1 MAELKLQADAGG
13 GASSLKGPA
22 SSGTT
27 PSWRLPSA
35 DGTSGQALTTDG
47 SGVMSWGTVAG
58 GKVLQWSVFTNNTRT
73 ELTKT
78 TSGNTNRVTL
88 WSVSVN
94 KTVAS
99 STLAWFGHVPTHD
112 DHSAGLQMVTDYGGT
127 EIPGGWS
134 FTYTPTGWTGTI
146 NLSGYISGHTTT
158 GAQTLAFKYYSQ
170 NQGADNAPAVYINP
184 SSTDENRHNQT
195 QSMLTVLELGA

>member
-1 MAELKLQADAGG
+1 MSTLKT
-13 GASSLKGPA
+13 GAL
-22 SSGTT
+22 
-27 PSWRLPSA
+27 R
-35 DGTSGQALTTDG
+35 GTSGTADSIQLHASNQSVTFPGDVTVSGDLTG
-47 SGVMSWGTVAG
+47 G
-58 GKVLQWSVFTNNTRT
+58 GKVLQWGVFTNNTRT

-88 WSVSVN
+88 WSVSFN

-99 STLAWFGHVPTHD
+99 STLAWFGHIPTHD

-134 FTYTPTGWTGTI
+134 FTYTPNGWTGTI

-170 NQGADNAPAVYINP
+170 NQGADNAPALWINP
-184 SSTDENRHNQT
+184 NSTDENRHNQT
-195 QSMLTVLELGA
+195 QSMLTVLESGA

>member
-1 MAELKLQADAGG
+1 MALVLNGSNNTIGG
-13 GASSLKGPA
+13 LAVGG
-22 SSGTT
+22 
-27 PSWRLPSA
+27 LP
-35 DGTSGQALTTDG
+35 DGTVDDDTLAA
-47 SGVMSWGTVAG
+47 GTG
-58 GKVLQWSVFTNNTRT
+58 GKVLKWSVFTNNTRT
-73 ELTKT
+73 ELSKT

-158 GAQTLAFKYYSQ
+158 GAQNLIFKYYFYKFQ
-170 NQGADNAPAVYINP
+170 IGLQPGCP
-184 SSTDENRHNQT
+184 
-195 QSMLTVLELGA
+195 

>member
-1 MAELKLQADAGG
+1 MALVLNGSNNTIGG
-13 GASSLKGPA
+13 LAVGG
-22 SSGTT
+22 
-27 PSWRLPSA
+27 LP
-35 DGTSGQALTTDG
+35 DGTVDDDTLAA
-47 SGVMSWGTVAG
+47 GTG
-58 GKVLQWSVFTNNTRT
+58 GKVLKWSVFTNNTRT
-73 ELTKT
+73 ELPKT

>member
-1 MAELKLQADAGG
+1 MALVLNGSNNTIGG
-13 GASSLKGPA
+13 LAVGG
-22 SSGTT
+22 
-27 PSWRLPSA
+27 LP
-35 DGTSGQALTTDG
+35 DGTVDDDTLAA
-47 SGVMSWGTVAG
+47 GTG
-58 GKVLQWSVFTNNTRT
+58 GKVLKWSVFTNNTRT

-170 NQGADNAPAVYINP
+170 NQGADNAPAQWINP
-184 SSTDENRHNQT
+184 NSTDENRHNQT

>member
-1 MAELKLQADAGG
+1 MAELKIQADAGG

-73 ELTKT
+73 ELPKT

>member
-73 ELTKT
+73 ELPKT

-195 QSMLTVLELGA
+195 QSMLTVLEFGA

>member
-1 MAELKLQADAGG
+1 MAELKLQAAAGG

-73 ELTKT
+73 ELPKT